1 MTPEWRA
8 RLTRWGLARQGFVP
22 WGTRL
27 GAGVLALALL
37 VVALDR
43 LFPPDLRRWQERSTL
58 VTDEGGEVLRAF
70 ITADGAWRLPMSA
83 TEANP
88 TYLAMLLA
96 YEDHRFYHHPGVDPL
111 ALARA
116 AGQALRHGRIVS
128 GGSTLTMQVARLL
141 EPRPRTVVSKLVEM
155 ARALQLEAHYS
166 KSDILGMYLTLA
178 PFGGNLEGARA
189 ASLAY
194 FGRPP
199 AALTPGQ
206 AALLVTLPQSP
217 TKRRPDLAP
226 AAARAGRDALLR
238 RMAAKGVLSR
248 QAAREG
254 MSEPLPT
261 DRRPLPFLAP
271 HLADRLRRAALPGSV
286 IASTLDAGL
295 QRRVEATVRGTQDTL
310 EPAAEVAVLVMEIG
324 SRKVRAYVGGSFTG
338 PFGQVDMAAAPR
350 SPGSALKPFLYG
362 LGFEALPL
370 HPETRINDVPT
381 VFGDYAPRNFDGGF
395 HGLVTVRE
403 ALQQSLNVP
412 AVKVLDRLGP
422 ARFLGRLREVGAQV
436 MLPRPDAAPGLP
448 LALGGLGLSL
458 ADLTNLYAD
467 LGDGGQAR
475 PLVLTPSEAPGTKR
489 PAKRLMGAV
498 AAWYVAD
505 ILSGTPRPDGRAAV
519 GERWVAYKTGTSY
532 GFRDAWAVGFTP
544 THVVG
549 VWVGRPDGTPRPGAA
564 GRDMAAPL
572 LFRLVDLLPDRG
584 TPPEPPPGVLEAGP
598 GHALPPALA
607 LFDRGT
613 PGGSLAAAA
622 APLRIAFPPDGAELE
637 RTPGRDGAPVPV
649 PLEALGGRPPL
660 RWLVNGLPLP
670 DSASGEGADWI
681 PDGIGFADIA
691 VIDAAGQR
699 AKATVRVR

>member
-1 MTPEWRA
+1 MGVWAA
-8 RLTRWGLARQGFVP
+8 RGGRLRWGGRLA
-22 WGTRL
+22 
-27 GAGVLALALL
+27 AGLLALVA
-37 VVALDR
+37 VALVADR
-43 LFPPDLRRWQERSTL
+43 LFPPDLRRWQARSTL
-58 VTDEGGEVLRAF
+58 VTDERGEVLRAF
-70 ITADGAWRLPMSA
+70 ITDDDSWRLPMGVDDAS
-83 TEANP
+83 P
-88 TYLAMLLA
+88 IYLKLLVA
-96 YEDHRFYHHPGVDPL
+96 YEDHRFYRHPGVDPL

-116 AGQALRHGRIVS
+116 VAQAVRHGRVVS

-141 EPRPRTVVSKLVEM
+141 EPRPRTVGAKLIEM
-155 ARALQLEAHYS
+155 FRAVQLEARFS
-166 KSDILGMYLTLA
+166 KREILGMYLTLA

-194 FGRPP
+194 FDRPP
-199 AALTPGQ
+199 AVLTPGQ

-238 RMAAKGVLSR
+238 RMATAGVLTP
-248 QAAREG
+248 QAAREA
-254 MSEPLPT
+254 MSEPVPT

-271 HLADRLRRAALPGSV
+271 HLADRLRRAAPPGSV

-295 QRRVEATVRGTQDTL
+295 QRRVEALARDTQGTL
-310 EPAAEVAVLVMEIG
+310 EPAAEVAVLVMEIA

-338 PFGQVDMAAAPR
+338 PYGQVDMVAAPR

-370 HPETRINDVPT
+370 HPETRINDAPA

-436 MLPRPDAAPGLP
+436 ILPRPDTAPGLP

-467 LGDGGQAR
+467 LGDGGQAL
-475 PLVLTPSEAPGTKR
+475 PLLLTPAEGDGPGGKR
-489 PAKRLMGAV
+489 PARRLMSAL

-519 GERWVAYKTGTSY
+519 GGRWLAYKTGTSY

-564 GRDMAAPL
+564 GRDVAAPL

-584 TPPEPPPGVLEAGP
+584 TPPGRPPGALEAGP

-607 LFDRGT
+607 LFDRAP
-613 PGGSLAAAA
+613 PGGGAVDGPAL
-622 APLRIAFPPDGAELE
+622 LKIAFPPDGAEVE
-637 RTPGRDGAPVPV
+637 RAEGRDGVTAPV
-649 PLEALGGRPPL
+649 PLEAVGGRPPL

-670 DSASGEGADWI
+670 GAGEGVDWV

-699 AKATVRVR
+699 AKATVRVRE

>member
-1 MTPEWRA
+1 M
-8 RLTRWGLARQGFVP
+8 
-22 WGTRL
+22 
-27 GAGVLALALL
+27 LALVAVSLVTAAL
-37 VVALDR
+37 VADR
-43 LFPPDLRRWQERSTL
+43 LFPPDLRRWQARSTL
-58 VTDEGGEVLRAF
+58 VTDERGEVLRAF
-70 ITADGAWRLPMSA
+70 ITDDDAWRLPMTVADAS
-83 TEANP
+83 P
-88 TYLAMLLA
+88 SYLKMLVA
-96 YEDHRFYHHPGVDPL
+96 YEDHRFYRHPGVDPL

-116 AGQALRHGRIVS
+116 IAQAVRHGRVVS

-141 EPRPRTVVSKLVEM
+141 EPRPRTVGAKLVEM
-155 ARALQLEAHYS
+155 FRAVQLEARFS
-166 KSDILGMYLTLA
+166 KREILGMYLTLA

-194 FGRPP
+194 FDRPP
-199 AALTPGQ
+199 ATLTPGQ

-226 AAARAGRDALLR
+226 EAARAGRDALLR
-238 RMAAKGVLSR
+238 RMAAKGVLTR
-248 QAAREG
+248 QAAQEG
-254 MSEPLPT
+254 MSEPVPT
-261 DRRPLPFLAP
+261 GRRPLPFLAP
-271 HLADRLRRAALPGSV
+271 HLADRLRRAAPPGSV

-295 QRRVEATVRGTQDTL
+295 QRRVEALTRDTQSTL
-310 EPAAEVAVLVMEIG
+310 EPAAEVAVLVMETG
-324 SRKVRAYVGGSFTG
+324 SRKARAYVGGSFTG
-338 PFGQVDMAAAPR
+338 PFGQIDMVAAPR
-350 SPGSALKPFLYG
+350 SPGSALKPFVYG

-370 HPETRINDVPT
+370 HPETRINDAPT

-436 MLPRPDAAPGLP
+436 GLPQPDAAPGLP
-448 LALGGLGLSL
+448 LALGGLGLNL

-467 LGDGGQAR
+467 LADGGQAR
-475 PLVLTPSEAPGTKR
+475 PLLLTRPEEGERAARR
-489 PAKRLMGAV
+489 PARRLMSPV

-505 ILSGTPRPDGRAAV
+505 ILAQTPRPDGRAAV
-519 GERWVAYKTGTSY
+519 GGRWVAYKTGTSY

-564 GRDMAAPL
+564 GRDVAAPL
-572 LFRLVDLLPDRG
+572 LFRVVDLLPDRG
-584 TPPEPPPGVLEAGP
+584 TPPVPPPGVIDAGP

-607 LFDRGT
+607 LFDRGA
-613 PGGSLAAAA
+613 PGSTMAEAV
-622 APLRIAFPPDGAELE
+622 APLRIAFPPDGAEVE
-637 RTPGRDGAPVPV
+637 RADGQGGTPAPV

-670 DSASGEGADWI
+670 EPSAGEEAGWV

-691 VIDAAGQR
+691 VIDSSGQR
-699 AKATVRVR
+699 AKATIRVR